1 MGVPNLLLWKSSTR
15 MNYTPKRTATW
26 LSHSGL
32 GLLGE
37 TMLYSDLTQPPANS
51 KYFSSSHLF
60 LPSGRAKGETRFIE
74 GTLKHREMEKLR
86 DIDSSSLPN
95 SCASCCIT
103 LTPKELSSV
112 RMNGGPWR
120 RLYKQANPFSF
131 TIWFWAFVACTC
143 HRSNLHRP
151 CTLEKENSPS

>member
-1 MGVPNLLLWKSSTR
+1 MD
-15 MNYTPKRTATW
+15 YTPRRTVTR

-60 LPSGRAKGETRFIE
+60 LPSGRAKGETCFIE

-86 DIDSSSLPN
+86 DMDNSSLPN

-103 LTPKELSSV
+103 LTPEELSSV

-120 RLYKQANPFSF
+120 RLINRPTPFSVLF
-131 TIWFWAFVACTC
+131 CSELLLHVRVTGAICTGSALLRRKTLLLKGIW
-143 HRSNLHRP
+143 NLHP
-151 CTLEKENSPS
+151 LCFY